1 MQTQISKI
9 TFSAVPFYINKTYQ
23 IMFKQIRL
31 DTRNENDET
40 HIKKEYI
47 YVISPSVVSRFFYVC
62 DYNASNPDIL
72 HGGYVCKIYSSM
84 HVHP

>member
-1 MQTQISKI
+1 MQTHISKI

-47 YVISPSVVSRFFYVC
+47 YVISLSVVSRFFYVC